1 MSPVRAPAN
10 SAQHLSTPARRS
22 SSIAARFSMIKR
34 FLSMPIISSSPLGTS
49 FWPPSG
55 KAVTTPPSVLIA
67 TTQFSPCDP
76 ALPLLRTTSLRGP
89 RTSRRCPRRPRPRTR
104 RASKAL
110 LPSPSSTCWLTSY
123 VNYSNTRLCPYL
135 RAWRS
140 GYHCTEVESASSTSL
155 CPTSSGTEH
164 FLSRQLAEIYHG
176 SRPGFSARWTCHR
189 TLAQHRG
196 GSYSS
201 VK

>member
-1 MSPVRAPAN
+1 MQHDSTRSLDVPGESASQFRPAPLNASPPLVVDRCTFLDDQTVLVDAH
-10 SAQHLSTPARRS
+10 HLL
-22 SSIAARFSMIKR
+22 F
-34 FLSMPIISSSPLGTS
+34 PLGTS

-140 GYHCTEVESASSTSL
+140 GYHCTEVESASPTSL

-176 SRPGFSARWTCHR
+176 SRPGFSAR
-189 TLAQHRG
+189 
-196 GSYSS
+196 
-201 VK
+201 